1 MDCSVKGAQEV
12 HKSHIRHQI
21 PATGW
26 LAWMANEGEF
36 MVLRFPQRAEL
47 EAERVTAL
55 PPEPRNGSF
64 AVQVLGSERQSEK
77 P

>member
-1 MDCSVKGAQEV
+1 
-12 HKSHIRHQI
+12 
-21 PATGW
+21 
-26 LAWMANEGEF
+26 MANEGEF